1 MTAAILEERQAR
13 RERPD
18 GTSHR
23 WFPMRGPR
31 AALAWACTATLAGC
45 GSSSSEPAPISDRG
59 EVLTSR
65 NDNARTGANLEEDV
79 IDVAAA
85 RRLRL
90 VAEHDVDGELYA
102 QPLVAADVRT
112 ELGERTLVIAATMND
127 SVYAF
132 DLSAASGEPPVWHV
146 GGAGELGAPGESQ
159 RNVDGPHGILS
170 TPVIDRSAGRIY
182 VVSRDC
188 RSSAPVN
195 VGTCDRQVPGG
206 DCAARLSAL
215 DLATGEVLA
224 TTEIAGSIAGVA
236 FDPVVQWN
244 RPALLLDGDAIFVAF
259 GSGPVGDLHE
269 EEYVYHGWVF
279 RYDVTDLER
288 PPAVFATTPRG
299 SGGSVWQSGA
309 GPASDGQHVYFVSA
323 NPIVGCSATVADFP
337 LSPVNAEDSVIKL
350 PVDHAGNDDDGA
362 LPVGTATFSDT
373 RAYTADGHE
382 GTVFQFTSAGD
393 NGFGSSGPTLIPD
406 SPDMVVGTKNGQIY
420 LLDRETLTALHDPIL
435 PFTELP
441 LQTDHTLYIHSWSG
455 IPVVFGSLVTFR
467 PADADGAP
475 APYSY
480 VYGWAHQDKLR
491 AMRYEHEARTLALE
505 TTADIAPINR
515 GGFLALSAEGGR
527 PGSAVLWATSRAP
540 GEDAEGGHIWAF
552 DALTLELLWD
562 DATPAFSKFTPP
574 TVARG
579 RVIVASAE
587 ADGPKKLL
595 VYAPAISTEHD

>member
-1 MTAAILEERQAR
+1 MAAMLEERRVR
-13 RERPD
+13 REGGDRR
-18 GTSHR
+18 SHS
-23 WFPMRGPR
+23 WLPMPT
-31 AALAWACTATLAGC
+31 AALAWACTATLAAC
-45 GSSSSEPAPISDRG
+45 GSSPWEPAPVSDRG

-79 IDVAAA
+79 IDVASA

-102 QPLVAADVRT
+102 QPLVAAGVRT
-112 ELGERTLVIAATMND
+112 ELGERTLVIAATMNN

-132 DLSAASGEPPVWHV
+132 DLAAASGEPPVWHV
-146 GGAGELGAPGESQ
+146 AGELGAPGESQ

-170 TPVIDRSAGRIY
+170 TPVIDRSAGRVY

-188 RSSAPVN
+188 NASDPVD
-195 VGTCDRQVPGG
+195 VGTCDRQVAAGR
-206 DCAARLSAL
+206 CVARLSAL

-224 TTEIAGSIAGVA
+224 TTEIAGSVAGVA

-269 EEYVYHGWVF
+269 EEFVYRGWVF
-279 RYDVTDLER
+279 RHDVTDLER
-288 PPAVFATTPRG
+288 PPAIFVTTPHQ
-299 SGGSVWQSGA
+299 SGGLVWQSGA

-323 NPIVGCSATVADFP
+323 NPILGCGMTVADFP
-337 LSPVNAEDSVIKL
+337 LSPVDAEDSVIKL
-350 PVDHAGNDDDGA
+350 PVDHAANDEDGG
-362 LPVGTATFSDT
+362 LPAGAAIFSDT

-406 SPDMVVGTKNGQIY
+406 SPDLVVGTKNGQVY
-420 LLDRETLTALHDPIL
+420 LLERETLTPLHDPLL

-441 LQTDHTLYIHSWSG
+441 LQTDHALYIHSWSG
-455 IPVVFGSLVTFR
+455 IPVVFGSLVTYR
-467 PADADGAP
+467 PADAGGSP
-475 APYSY
+475 APFSY
-480 VYGWAHQDKLR
+480 VYGWAHQDRLR
-491 AMRYEHEARTLALE
+491 AMRYEHGARTLTLE
-505 TTADIAPINR
+505 NTADIAPISR
-515 GGFLALSAEGGR
+515 GGFLALSADGDR
-527 PGSAVLWATSRAP
+527 PGSAVLWATSREP
-540 GEDAEGGHIWAF
+540 GEDAEGGHVWAF

-562 DATPAFSKFTPP
+562 DQTPAFSKFTPP

-579 RVIVASAE
+579 RLIVASAE
-587 ADGPKKLL
+587 AEGPRKLL
-595 VYAPAISTEHD
+595 VYAPAAED